1 MKDFILLLLLFYVF
15 YFIKKK
21 IDYFKIMRDGEKEGR
36 KKKEK
41 PNPAFPL
48 LGRKEMIL
56 LWMIFGCDI
65 IQETFLKKI
74 RNLINQKIK
83 NGAENLFFFFFFF
96 FLLLSKYFHCGK
108 KLKFL

>member
-56 LWMIFGCDI
+56 LYYYSLTNNMYVCMYIWMDEWYLDVI
-65 IQETFLKKI
+65 
-74 RNLINQKIK
+74 
-83 NGAENLFFFFFFF
+83 
-96 FLLLSKYFHCGK
+96 
-108 KLKFL
+108 